1 MRFSR
6 FFIDRPIFAGV
17 IAVLITVV
25 GALAFIGLP
34 VTQYPDVVP
43 PTVTVTATYPG
54 ASAETVADTVAA
66 PIEQEINGVDDMLYM
81 DSQSTGD
88 GRVTITVTFRIGT
101 DLDEAQVLVQNRVAI
116 AEPRLPESVRAMGV
130 VTKKSSPDFLM
141 IVNLQSPDGTYDREY
156 LSNYALTRVKDRLA
170 RLDGVGDVQMFGA
183 RDYGMRIWIDPDKAA
198 ARNLTADEI
207 VSALRAQN
215 VQVSAGA
222 LGQPPYDGGSGSAGA
237 YQLGVE
243 LQGRLTT
250 PEEFGNVIVRSD
262 AGGGQIRVKD
272 VARIELGA
280 QDYSLNT
287 YLSGNPTVVIAV
299 LQRPGSNALDAAET
313 VREEMDALAADFPQ
327 GLEYSVI
334 YNPTEF
340 IGQSIDAVYHT
351 LFEAAV
357 LVVLVILVF
366 LQNWRAAVIPI
377 VAIPV
382 SLVGTAI
389 MLAATG
395 YSLNNLSLFGLVL
408 AIGIVVDDAIVVVEN
423 VERYI
428 EEGVK
433 PLEAA
438 RRSMDEVS
446 GALVAIVLVL
456 CAVFIPTLFIDG
468 ISGQFYK
475 QFAVTIATATVISLI
490 VSLTLSPALAAI
502 LLREKHRVADDAPR
516 WRRVLQGAGDRF
528 NHGFERMSEAYARLT
543 LRLVKRPAR
552 MMAGYAALIVATGG
566 LFWATPAG
574 FIPQQDQG
582 YFLAAIFLL
591 PGSSLSRTDE
601 VTREV
606 AEKIL
611 PGKGIRGAVMFA
623 GFNGPS
629 RTASP
634 DSGAIYFPFESFEKR
649 AELGVTEESI
659 MAKAQEALAGY
670 DKASIILLPPPTING
685 IVPPGGYRMIVEDRS
700 GQGYAELEKAAQAL
714 LAQANTQPEL
724 QQVYTLFNR
733 GSPRVH
739 ADIDRR
745 KADMLGVPPQN
756 IFSTLQTYLGSTFI
770 NDFNLLGR
778 TYRVTAQADA
788 GSRNSVADIANLQTR
803 SSNGSM
809 VPIGSVA
816 TFENRTGPYRVVRYN
831 LQRAI
836 EVDGSVAPGYST
848 GQALATMEKV
858 AAETLPAG
866 YGAEWTG
873 IAYQQSIAGNTA
885 GVVFGMAVLFV
896 FLVLAA
902 QYESLTLPL
911 AIILIVPMC
920 LFAAMLGVNLR
931 GMDNNILTQIG
942 LVVLIALA
950 AKNAIL
956 VVEFAKQA
964 EEEQGLSPVQ
974 AAVQAARTRL
984 RPILMT
990 SFAFILGAVPL
1001 VIASGAGSE
1010 LRQALGTAVFFGMAG
1025 VTGFGLL
1032 FTPTFYVV
1040 CRNLA
1045 EALRCGPRP
1054 NAETPRPK
1062 QPRDYDPLAIP
1073 AE

>member
-17 IAVLITVV
+17 IAVIITVV
-25 GALAFIGLP
+25 GALAFLGLP
-34 VTQYPDVVP
+34 VTQYPDIVP
-43 PTVTVTATYPG
+43 PTVTVSAQYPG
-54 ASAETVADTVAA
+54 ASAETVASTVAA

-88 GRVTITVTFRIGT
+88 GRTVITVTFKIGT
-101 DLDEAQVLVQNRVAI
+101 DLDAAQVLVQNRVAV
-116 AEPRLPESVRAMGV
+116 ATPRLPEEVQRLGI
-130 VTKKSSPDFLM
+130 VTNKTSPDFLM
-141 IVNLQSPDGTYDREY
+141 VVNLQSPDGSLDRDY
-156 LSNYALTRVKDRLA
+156 LSNYALTQVRDKLA
-170 RLDGVGDVQMFGA
+170 RVEGVGDVRLYGA
-183 RDYGMRIWIDPDKAA
+183 RDYGMRIWIDPGRASALD
-198 ARNLTADEI
+198 LTPGEI
-207 VSALRAQN
+207 VSALRSQN

-222 LGQPPYDGGSGSAGA
+222 LGAPPYDTGNA
-237 YQLGVE
+237 YQVGVE

-250 PEEFGNVIVRSD
+250 PEQFGDVVVRSD
-262 AGGGQIRVKD
+262 PDGRQIRVRD
-272 VARIELGA
+272 VARVELGA
-280 QDYSLNT
+280 QDYATNT
-287 YLSGNPTVVIAV
+287 YLSNKPTVVMAV
-299 LQRPGSNALDAAET
+299 MQRPGSNALSAAEA
-313 VREEMDALAADFPQ
+313 VRTQMDDLAKTFPK

-351 LFEAAV
+351 LFEAMI

-382 SLVGTAI
+382 SLIGTAV
-389 MLAATG
+389 MLAALG

-428 EEGVK
+428 EEGMR
-433 PLEAA
+433 PIEAA

-446 GALVAIVLVL
+446 GALIAIVLVL
-456 CAVFIPTLFIDG
+456 CAVFVPTLFITG
-468 ISGQFYK
+468 ISGEFYK
-475 QFAVTIATATVISLI
+475 QFAVTISTATVISLL

-502 LLREKHRVADDAPR
+502 LLKHRERAAPDAPK
-516 WRRVLQGAGDRF
+516 WRQWTQKAADKF
-528 NHGFERMSEAYARLT
+528 NHGFERMSERYAHLT
-543 LRLVKRPAR
+543 FRLVKAPAR
-552 MMAGYAALIVATGG
+552 MMATYAALILATVG
-566 LFWATPAG
+566 LFWTTPAG
-574 FIPQQDQG
+574 FVPQQDQG
-582 YFLAAIFLL
+582 YFLGVAFLP
-591 PGSSLSRTDE
+591 PGSSLERTDA
-601 VTREV
+601 VTREM
-606 AEKIL
+606 AKRIL
-611 PGKGIRGAVMFA
+611 PIKGIRGAVMFA
-623 GFNGPS
+623 GLHGPS

-634 DSGAIYFPFESFEKR
+634 DAAAIYFPFESFEERDKIG
-649 AELGVTEESI
+649 ATAESI
-659 MAKAQEALAGY
+659 MAQAQEAMEGY
-670 DKASIILLPPPTING
+670 DKAQVLLIPPPTING
-685 IVPPGGYRMIVEDRS
+685 IVPAGGYRMIVEDKEGR
-700 GQGYAELEKAAQAL
+700 GYDQLLKATGPL
-714 LAQANTQPEL
+714 LAQANKEPDLT
-724 QQVYTLFNR
+724 QVYSLF
-733 GSPRVH
+733 STATPRVF
-739 ADIDRR
+739 ADVDRA
-745 KADMLGVPPQN
+745 KADMLGVPPQRV
-756 IFSTLQTYLGSTFI
+756 FEALQVYLGSAFV

-778 TYRVTAQADA
+778 TYRVTAQADSLYR
-788 GSRNSVADIANLQTR
+788 GSTADIANLKTR
-803 SSNGSM
+803 SNSGAM

-816 TFENRTGPYRVVRYN
+816 TFEDKTGPYRVVRYN
-831 LQRAI
+831 LQQAI
-836 EVDGSVAPGYST
+836 EVDGNVAPGHST
-848 GQALATMEKV
+848 GQALTTMEKV

-866 YGAEWTG
+866 YDFEWTG
-873 IAYQQSIAGNTA
+873 IAYQQVTAGNTA
-885 GVVFGMAVLFV
+885 GIVFGMAVFFV

-911 AIILIVPMC
+911 AIVLIVPMC
-920 LFAAMLGVNLR
+920 LFAAMAGVQLR

-964 EEEQGLSPVQ
+964 EEDQGMSIVD
-974 AAVQAARTRL
+974 AAVYAAKTRL

-1001 VIASGAGSE
+1001 VIAEGAGSE

-1040 CRNLA
+1040 CRTLA
-1045 EALRCGPRP
+1045 EKLRR
-1054 NAETPRPK
+1054 
-1062 QPRDYDPLAIP
+1062 QPRDEHGHGHALQP